1 MRVLMTAEDMI
12 TAFEVVRVALEN
24 RTTYDS
30 IAREM
35 DLSDDELSRIY
46 NRVMVFLDPDEE
58 RA

>member
-24 RTTYDS
+24 QRIYDE
-30 IAREM
+30 IALEL
-35 DLSDDELSRIY
+35 DISDEELSRVYQRI
-46 NRVMVFLDPDEE
+46 MGFLDPDQE

>member
-46 NRVMVFLDPDEE
+46 NRVMVFLDPEE
-58 RA
+58 GRA